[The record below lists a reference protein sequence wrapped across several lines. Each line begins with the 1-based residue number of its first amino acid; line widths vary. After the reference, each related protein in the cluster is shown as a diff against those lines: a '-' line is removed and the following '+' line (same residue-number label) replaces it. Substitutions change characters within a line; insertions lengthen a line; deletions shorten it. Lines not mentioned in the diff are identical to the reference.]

1 MTSMVQ
7 DFLAYAIV
15 AVARVARV
23 ARVSS
28 PETHGN
34 LGYPPEPEGGGPG
47 YRRAHDTAEV
57 TAESLASASGM
68 QGNRPATGPVAQ
80 VTDETEHLDSEDLKD
95 RIEERAAIMTYLAG
109 LPDAEAEAMAAV
121 ECYAALAKV
130 SEDRS
135 PPPEGRSN
143 T

>member
-1 MTSMVQ
+1 MNSMVQ
-7 DFLAYAIV
+7 DFLAYASV
-15 AVARVARV
+15 AVARV

-34 LGYPPEPEGGGPG
+34 LGYPPEPEGGEPG
-47 YRRAHDTAEV
+47 YRRARETAEV
-57 TAESLASASGM
+57 TAESPGSALGM
-68 QGNRPATGPVAQ
+68 QENGSATGQVAQ
-80 VTDETEHLDSEDLKD
+80 VTNETGHIDSEDMKD

-109 LPDAEAEAMAAV
+109 LPNAEAEAMAAV
-121 ECYAALAKV
+121 ECYAALSKV